1 MTVNYLLLCIVICSA
16 YCMHEFELALH
27 HNVTFLRKK
36 RLVLLMLL
44 NNPVDIVD
52 VLGSYSMRL
61 YVRHHTYID
70 GNASDWVDRLLYALP
85 TKGIADNQ
93 YVLQENMPLLKH

>member
-1 MTVNYLLLCIVICSA
+1 MPVAYVCCSS
-16 YCMHEFELALH
+16 YCVHEFELALH

-36 RLVLLMLL
+36 RLVLLMML
-44 NNPVDIVD
+44 NNPVDTVD

-70 GNASDWVDRLLYALP
+70 GNSRDWADKLLYALP
-85 TKGIADNQ
+85 TRGMADDLND
-93 YVLQENMPLLKH
+93 LNEITSLLRD